1 MLQVAFIRNNKEEVK
16 ERLTVKNFAEVDL
29 VDEILSM
36 DEERKKLQQEFDN
49 TQAKVNSTS
58 KEIGQL
64 MAKGQKEDAENK
76 KQDVATL
83 KSSLQPISDRLAIVE
98 KQLQDVLLKLPNLPS
113 DKVPP
118 GKTPA
123 DNIVVRAG
131 GNEPTLAANALIF

>member
-16 ERLTVKNFAEVDL
+16 QRLTVKNFAELNL
-29 VDEILSM
+29 VDELIELDDKRKQFQRQQ
-36 DEERKKLQQEFDN
+36 DEIF
-49 TQAKVNSTS
+49 AKINSIS

-64 MAKGQKEDAENK
+64 MAKGEKEDAE
-76 KQDVATL
+76 V
-83 KSSLQPISDRLAIVE
+83 KSAIIPGVLETE
-98 KQLQDVLLKLPNLPS
+98 KRIQEILYLIPNLPS

-131 GNEPTLAANALIF
+131 G